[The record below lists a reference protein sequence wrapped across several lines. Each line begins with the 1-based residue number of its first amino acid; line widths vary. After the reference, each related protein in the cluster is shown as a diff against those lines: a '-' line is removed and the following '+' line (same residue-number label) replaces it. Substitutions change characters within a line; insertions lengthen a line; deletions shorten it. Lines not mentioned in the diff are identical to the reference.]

1 MKVETVS
8 LATRASSGSGGISR
22 GSSGPYPASVWPQ
35 PVGVG
40 ALTGGRLWPA
50 CMDAPGAG
58 PGASA
63 RGRALGPQPAALG
76 CHALVAG
83 RRARDGEHQGRDDHP
98 DAAIT
103 LRPRAAMAGGRSA
116 RRGAGR
122 RAATGAAARA
132 ARGSG
137 RGMAQAVAEA
147 AAAGLGRRLG
157 DTLEALAEAAAMAR
171 ARRVRNLLEAFAEAA
186 AVELL
191 RRLRERLEA

>member
-1 MKVETVS
+1 
-8 LATRASSGSGGISR
+8 
-22 GSSGPYPASVWPQ
+22 
-35 PVGVG
+35 
-40 ALTGGRLWPA
+40 
-50 CMDAPGAG
+50 MDAPGAG

-83 RRARDGEHQGRDDHP
+83 RRARDGEHQGRDDQP
-98 DAAIT
+98 
-103 LRPRAAMAGGRSA
+103 
-116 RRGAGR
+116 
-122 RAATGAAARA
+122 AATGAAARA

-171 ARRVRNLLEAFAEAA
+171 ARRVRNLVEAFAEAA

-191 RRLRERLEA
+191 RRLRERLEAVAEAADLALEAGGLLRGLLIGGRDGHHIHLRRRCARSVVGRRRRRPGPDGAARAPTRGRRAAARPVTVGTPRA